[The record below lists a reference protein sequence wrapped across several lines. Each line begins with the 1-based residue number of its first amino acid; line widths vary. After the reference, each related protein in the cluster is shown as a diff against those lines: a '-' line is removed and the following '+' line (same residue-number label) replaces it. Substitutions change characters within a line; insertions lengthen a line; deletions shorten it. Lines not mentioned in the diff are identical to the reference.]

1 MQEIET
7 DELCSISRLP
17 KFDLVLFESRA
28 NQNPAFGRE
37 SVPGFTSIGIDR
49 DEPMGAHR
57 AGRRPAEGLPAAD
70 AGSHIPPFW
79 PERIR
84 IHE

>member
-7 DELCSISRLP
+7 EELCPISRLP
-17 KFDLVLFESRA
+17 EFGLVLFESRA

-49 DEPMGAHR
+49 DEPMGAHG
-57 AGRRPAEGLPAAD
+57 AGGRPAEGLPRRMQVATYLQ
-70 AGSHIPPFW
+70 FW
-79 PERIR
+79 QNELEF
-84 IHE
+84 HE